1 LTIVGSEETGKA
13 FKLRWD
19 ATWRA
24 LGAVPAPGTTFDE
37 LVVAYSES
45 GRFYHTLKHLEEC
58 FWHFDSAKRLARIPA
73 EIEIA
78 IWFHDA
84 IYDTRR
90 NDNEENSA
98 AWAANVIRDSR
109 LPLEVAERI
118 ANLILATTH
127 KAKPDSADIS
137 LFVDVDLSILG
148 ASAERFDDYEK
159 QIRQEYAW
167 VPENEFRQGRTKLM
181 RGILA
186 RERIYSTDFF
196 QNRLEAAARANVM
209 RSLSKLES

>member
-1 LTIVGSEETGKA
+1 MPCLQPV
-13 FKLRWD
+13 
-19 ATWRA
+19 
-24 LGAVPAPGTTFDE
+24 TTFDE
-37 LVVAYSES
+37 LVAAYSES

-58 FWHFDSAKRLARIPA
+58 FAHFDSAKRLARIPA

-84 IYDTRR
+84 IYDTLR

-109 LPLEVAERI
+109 LPSEVAERI
-118 ANLILATTH
+118 TNLILATQH
-127 KAKPDSADIS
+127 KAKPDSADVAF
-137 LFVDVDLSILG
+137 FVDVDLAILG
-148 ASAERFDDYEK
+148 ASTDRFDEYEK

-167 VPENEFRQGRTKLM
+167 VPENEFRQVRAKLL
-181 RGILA
+181 RNILA

-196 QNRLEAAARANVM
+196 QNRLEVAARANVM